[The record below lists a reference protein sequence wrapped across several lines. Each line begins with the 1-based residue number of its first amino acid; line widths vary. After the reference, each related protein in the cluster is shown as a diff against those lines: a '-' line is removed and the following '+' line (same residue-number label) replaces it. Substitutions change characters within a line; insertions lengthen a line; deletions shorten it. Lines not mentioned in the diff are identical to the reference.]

1 MILFDHITKSF
12 DNKPILN
19 DIELAIEQGELF
31 TFLGPSGCGKT
42 TLLRILA
49 GLESPD
55 QGRVWVD
62 GHDITSIPPEKREIS
77 MVFQHYALF
86 PNMNVEKNVAYG
98 LKVRRI
104 SRDVIM
110 ERTKSLL
117 NLVGMTGFE
126 KRDISQLSGGEQQ
139 RIALVRALAVSPKV
153 LLLDEP
159 LSNLDANMRDRMRR
173 EIRALQ
179 KEVGITT
186 IFVTHDQQEA
196 MTMSDRIAV
205 FHQGRLVQAGHPMHI
220 YNEPVN
226 EFVARFIG
234 ESNLVSCQVFPEWFS
249 GVKEMKAC
257 IRPNALHIG
266 GRGQVEAQ
274 IKVVEF
280 TGSTVMYDCI
290 SRQQTIKVSVEHIQ
304 GMKPRET
311 GEKVW
316 LSVKDGAVHGLQVN
330 S

>member
-1 MILFDHITKSF
+1 MIRFDHIAKSF
-12 DNKPILN
+12 ENKPVLK
-19 DIELAIEQGELF
+19 DIDLTIDQGELF

-55 QGRVWVD
+55 KGRVWVD
-62 GHDITSIPPEKREIS
+62 EQDITWLPPEKRGIS

-98 LKVRRI
+98 LKVRRT
-104 SRDVIM
+104 SRDVIV
-110 ERTKSLL
+110 ERTKTLL
-117 NLVGMTGFE
+117 SLVGMTGFE

-173 EIRALQ
+173 EIRDLQ

-205 FHQGRLVQAGHPMHI
+205 FHQGHLVQVGHPMTI
-220 YNEPVN
+220 YNEPIN

-234 ESNLVSCQVFPEWFS
+234 ESNLVSRQVFPEWFS
-249 GVKEMKAC
+249 GLEEEKAC
-257 IRPNALHIG
+257 IRPNALRMG
-266 GRGQVEAQ
+266 ERGQVQAWV
-274 IKVVEF
+274 KTVEF
-280 TGSTVMYDCI
+280 TGSTVMYDCV
-290 SRQQTIKVSVEHIQ
+290 SREETLKVSVEHIQ
-304 GMKPRET
+304 GMQPRET
-311 GEKVW
+311 GEEVW
-316 LSVKDGAVHGLQVN
+316 LSVKDGAVHGLKVN
-330 S
+330 T